1 MKIPKFAVKNPV
13 TTIMM
18 MCLVLILGFVSFT
31 GLRLDLMPN
40 INPPVVAVMTTYPGA
55 GPEEVADVVTKPLE
69 EVVGTSSGLETIQ
82 SRSSSNSSLIIAQ
95 YEWGTNISEIREDL
109 SSMLG
114 MVQLPDGVETP
125 MLVKFDP
132 TMMPIVQ
139 VAVSNGEDIAHLQE
153 LVDDTIVPQ
162 LQNISGVASVSVT
175 GGFEE
180 EIVVSLNEEALAEYN
195 LTQSQV
201 VQLIQGN
208 NITFPGGV
216 VEEENEKLNLRILAS
231 VESIEELENVPVS
244 VTQNGEE
251 LDVVTLNEI
260 ADVSLAKKDITSMAR
275 TNGRDSL
282 LISIQKEASANT
294 VAVSSDVQ
302 DRLETIKQDHS
313 EVRFSVASDQGEV
326 IQESINNVL
335 LALVFGAVFAIAV
348 IYAFLRSV
356 KSTVIVG
363 LAIPIS
369 VIATFVLMYFT
380 GMSLNIMSLGG
391 LALGVGML
399 VDNAIVVIENIY
411 RHLTLG
417 KSRKKAAISG
427 AQEVSGAVTA
437 SMLTTLSVFLPIVF
451 IGGMVGELF
460 EELALTVVF
469 SLVASWIVALTVVP
483 ALASFMLKVVKGKER
498 NGERKESRLYKKVI
512 TWALDNRI
520 KTLLITAVAFISSLM
535 LIPQVGTEL
544 MPSQDEG
551 IFIID
556 VEMPEGTTL
565 SSTLEVVEQIENEL
579 ETVSDVDLVTASI
592 GNGDAMMAAATGSSE
607 NTGTITVKL
616 VPASDRSHST
626 ERMMNDF
633 EDQLEGID
641 RKATVRF
648 SLSSSMEA
656 MMGASN
662 QIEVMLLGDD
672 SEQLEEYSAELTER
686 LSDESDFRSVTNS
699 VQDGKPEYQYMVD
712 KDLAMQHGLTAYQV
726 ATFINESLQGIVATT
741 MFDTEVRVQMDGVS
755 NSKEAIEEL
764 MMPTQSGQDVALSEI
779 GEIVKGTGP
788 VTVVRDNQQD
798 SIVVTAVFEDVDM
811 GSAAS
816 SIQATVDEMIDDLS
830 IDTDEVEIKV
840 AGGAEMMEEAFSSLT
855 LAVVLAIVF
864 VYMVMASNLVHSY
877 NRLLLCLHCHWR

>member
-830 IDTDEVEIKV
+830 MIQMK
-840 AGGAEMMEEAFSSLT
+840 
-855 LAVVLAIVF
+855 
-864 VYMVMASNLVHSY
+864 
-877 NRLLLCLHCHWR
+877 